1 MLARL
6 APHRGDGAC
15 EGCGEGQSN
24 GVLRSF
30 RYPRYRWLWFS
41 NLAGSAGRWTLV
53 LILSIQLLQMTHSS
67 FWVGIGLFLTQGPVI
82 VLAPFS
88 GALADRMDRRTLNVV
103 SGLMS
108 AAVTGLFGVLT
119 WAHADSLVVWTV
131 LALLY
136 GLSFVA
142 QMTVRA
148 TLTPSLVPRD
158 ELLNATSMTQVSIQ
172 GAQFLG
178 PLLAT
183 PILAAR
189 GAAAAWAF
197 CSVLYLGSAALSL
210 PIGEVHG
217 GGRRQDTG
225 FGLQVAYRHLRSR
238 GAAWVAVWA
247 VALHCTL
254 TMSYLGMLPM
264 FVAADL
270 NAGTSTYGALLTSIG
285 LGAMIGSVALAQF
298 AGPRN
303 QPLWFLY
310 SLVFSGVGLSLLGA
324 TTSAFNALI
333 FGFLVGSSQ
342 AMFMS
347 MTLAIIQSS
356 VADEFR
362 GRATSFFQM
371 ITLTPMALV
380 GWGMGGLADVS
391 EPRPLMIA
399 LGIVFI
405 IVMAIYAFSSSW
417 LRGLLR
423 PSGWVAVPASAESP
437 SI

>member
-1 MLARL
+1 
-6 APHRGDGAC
+6 
-15 EGCGEGQSN
+15 
-24 GVLRSF
+24 VLRSF
-30 RYPRYRWLWFS
+30 RYPRYRWLWAS
-41 NLAGSAGRWTLV
+41 NLASSAGRWTLV

-88 GALADRMDRRTLNVV
+88 GALADRMDRRALNVV
-103 SGLMS
+103 SSLV
-108 AAVTGLFGVLT
+108 AAGVTALFGLFT
-119 WAHADSLVVWTV
+119 WAHADFLAVWLI

-136 GLSFVA
+136 GIAFVA
-142 QMTVRA
+142 QMTVRS
-148 TLTPSLVPRD
+148 TLTPSVVPRD
-158 ELLNATSMTQVSIQ
+158 ELMNATSMTQVSIQ

-183 PILAAR
+183 PILASR
-189 GAAAAWAF
+189 GAAVAWAF
-197 CSVLYLGSAALSL
+197 CSLLYLAAAALSA
-210 PIGEVHG
+210 PIGEVQG

-225 FGLQVAYRHLRSR
+225 FGLGEAYRHLRSR

-264 FVAADL
+264 FVSADL
-270 NAGTSTYGALLTSIG
+270 NEGTATYGALLTSIG
-285 LGAMIGSVALAQF
+285 LGAVLGSLALAQF
-298 AGPRN
+298 GGPR
-303 QPLWFLY
+303 QQRLWFVY
-310 SLVFSGVGLSLLGA
+310 SLVFSGAALTLLGA
-324 TTSAFNALI
+324 ATNGTSALI
-333 FGFLVGSSQ
+333 FGFFVGSSQ
-342 AMFMS
+342 AMFMT

-391 EPRPLMIA
+391 EPRPLMIG
-399 LGIVFI
+399 LGIVFLA
-405 IVMAIYAFSSSW
+405 VMAVYAASSSW
-417 LRGLLR
+417 LRSLLR
-423 PSGWVAVPASAESP
+423 PSGWMAVPAAAESP
-437 SI
+437 AA

>member
-1 MLARL
+1 
-6 APHRGDGAC
+6 
-15 EGCGEGQSN
+15 
-24 GVLRSF
+24 VLRSF
-30 RYPRYRWLWFS
+30 RYPRYRWLWAS
-41 NLAGSAGRWTLV
+41 NLASSAGRWTLV

-88 GALADRMDRRTLNVV
+88 GALADRMDRRALNVV
-103 SGLMS
+103 SSLV
-108 AAVTGLFGVLT
+108 AAGVTALFGLFT
-119 WAHADSLVVWTV
+119 WAHADFLAVWMV

-136 GLSFVA
+136 GIAFVA

-148 TLTPSLVPRD
+148 TLTPSVVPRD
-158 ELLNATSMTQVSIQ
+158 QLMNATSMTQVSIQ

-183 PILAAR
+183 PILASR

-197 CSVLYLGSAALSL
+197 CSLLYLAAAALSV
-210 PIGEVHG
+210 PIGEVQG

-225 FGLQVAYRHLRSR
+225 FGLGEAYRHLRSR

-264 FVAADL
+264 FVSADL
-270 NAGTSTYGALLTSIG
+270 NEGTATYGALLTSIG
-285 LGAMIGSVALAQF
+285 LGAVLGSLALAQF
-298 AGPRN
+298 GGPR
-303 QPLWFLY
+303 QQRLWFVY
-310 SLVFSGVGLSLLGA
+310 SLVFSGAALTLLGA
-324 TTSAFNALI
+324 ATDGTSALI
-333 FGFLVGSSQ
+333 FGFFVGSSQ
-342 AMFMS
+342 AMFMT

-362 GRATSFFQM
+362 GRATSFFQL

-399 LGIVFI
+399 LGIVFLV
-405 IVMAIYAFSSSW
+405 VMAVYAASSSW
-417 LRGLLR
+417 LRSLLR
-423 PSGWVAVPASAESP
+423 PSGWMAVPAAAESP
-437 SI
+437 AA

>member
-1 MLARL
+1 M
-6 APHRGDGAC
+6 
-15 EGCGEGQSN
+15 
-24 GVLRSF
+24 LRSF
-30 RYPRYRWLWFS
+30 RYPRYRWLWAS
-41 NLAGSAGRWTLV
+41 NLASSAGRWTLV

-88 GALADRMDRRTLNVV
+88 GALADRMDRRALNVV
-103 SGLMS
+103 SSLV
-108 AAVTGLFGVLT
+108 AAGVTALFGLFT
-119 WAHADSLVVWTV
+119 WAHADFLAVWLI

-136 GLSFVA
+136 GIAFVA
-142 QMTVRA
+142 QMTVRS
-148 TLTPSLVPRD
+148 TLTPSVVPRD
-158 ELLNATSMTQVSIQ
+158 ELMNATSMTQVSIQ

-183 PILAAR
+183 PILASR
-189 GAAAAWAF
+189 GAAVAWAF
-197 CSVLYLGSAALSL
+197 CSLLYLAAAALSA
-210 PIGEVHG
+210 PIGEVQG

-225 FGLQVAYRHLRSR
+225 FGLGEAYRHLRSR

-264 FVAADL
+264 FVSADL
-270 NAGTSTYGALLTSIG
+270 NEGTATYGALLTSIG
-285 LGAMIGSVALAQF
+285 LGAVLGSLALAQF
-298 AGPRN
+298 GGPR
-303 QPLWFLY
+303 QQRLWFVY
-310 SLVFSGVGLSLLGA
+310 SLVFSGAALTLLGA
-324 TTSAFNALI
+324 ATNGTSALI
-333 FGFLVGSSQ
+333 FGFFVGSSQ
-342 AMFMS
+342 AMFMT

-391 EPRPLMIA
+391 EPRPLMIG
-399 LGIVFI
+399 LGIVFLA
-405 IVMAIYAFSSSW
+405 VMAVYAASSSW
-417 LRGLLR
+417 LRSLLR
-423 PSGWVAVPASAESP
+423 PSGWMAVPAAAESP
-437 SI
+437 AA